1 MGIKFFFHWYKNQFK
16 RHMLKMSRG
25 QNFMDINV
33 SVDNLMIDM
42 NGVFHN
48 SAQKIYEYGNCK
60 PQPRM
65 LQHNRRKKIS
75 GLQKQIKVFEDVCR
89 TVESLFYLVEPNK
102 RLILCVDGPAPQSK
116 QNQQRQR
123 RFRSAME
130 KDDDES
136 SFDSTCIT
144 PGTKFMDY
152 LTKYIDWFLRKRISE
167 DERWQN
173 IEIIFSNEKAPGEGE
188 AKCLKIG
195 TPILLYNGMIKKVE
209 DIQVGEK
216 LIGDDGLPRTV
227 LSLVSGEDEMF
238 EIIQNNGDNYTV
250 NRNHILSLQIADHKR
265 IYWDNKDSAWIV
277 GWYNRDTNRYQ
288 RKSFTGLKEGEISF
302 VKMNENDKI
311 CIECEKSYTTG
322 ENFSKHMKKIHN
334 IVIPKL
340 KTFGRTKDEAHEDA
354 LKFLETIQD
363 DNIVDISVVDYL
375 KLPTN
380 TQRKLY
386 GFRCSSLSREK
397 KDVDIDP
404 YILGLWLGDGVST
417 QPIICSIDTEIVE
430 YLEEY
435 CVENGFELTHNDK
448 YINYTI
454 CDKINRSSRIVSSL
468 QKYNLIQNKHI
479 PLDYKVNDEDTRLKV
494 LAGIIDTYGNVTKN
508 GRLVRIAQCLKH
520 EQLVQ
525 DIVYLCRSLGFC
537 TNVRKGK
544 STYTYENEKKSGIC
558 FNITISGDLERIPT
572 LLPHKKCSVNP
583 IPGENGRSIVVD
595 KLRTSIKVKPV
606 GKGEYYG
613 FNLDGNQ
620 RYLLG
625 DFTVTHNCINYIRFH
640 GDPTD
645 SYCIHGLD
653 ADLIMLAMGTHV
665 PNFYILRE
673 DLYDRY
679 NEFFCIDIGRIR
691 SELAEMMRWES
702 EKHVFNPEFAIND
715 FIFLCFTV
723 GNDFLPHIP
732 SLEIIQNGIETILAV
747 ARDVGQYYGHIT
759 RKEGGRILFNLLP
772 LQLFFVTIAG
782 EEKGILEEK
791 LSKKESYFPDLI
803 LERYARMEE
812 GGKYNLDIEGYRE
825 TYCQEHFQVEESM
838 EQICHKYLEGM
849 QWVLS
854 YYTRGVPNWNWS
866 FTYHYAPPASVLA
879 SYVPTFVQPKYGRTT
894 PPAPFQQLLSV
905 LPPKSANLIPEP
917 LNRLLLD
924 ENSPLK
930 VFCPDTFDIDLAGKR
945 KEWEGIVILPMVDFS
960 VVRAAYFDTIGKL
973 DQRELKRNMTNR
985 SFVYLYTPQSSGMFR
1000 SYYGDIEVCKVRT
1013 MMIDL

>member
-1 MGIKFFFHWYKNQFK
+1 MGIKFFFQWYKNQFK
-16 RHMLKMSRG
+16 RHILKMRRG
-25 QNFMDINV
+25 QNFIDINV

-42 NGVFHN
+42 NGIFHN

-60 PQPRM
+60 PRPRM
-65 LQHNRRKKIS
+65 LQHNRHKKIS

-89 TVESLFYLVEPNK
+89 TVESLFYIVGPNK

-130 KDDDES
+130 KDDNELS
-136 SFDSTCIT
+136 TFDSNCIT

-188 AKCLKIG
+188 AKCLKFG
-195 TPILLYNGMIKKVE
+195 TPILLYNGMIKNVE
-209 DIQVGEK
+209 DVQVGEQ
-216 LIGDDGLPRTV
+216 LIGDDGYPRTV

-265 IYWDNKDSAWIV
+265 IYWDNKDSAWII

-288 RKSFTGLKEGEISF
+288 CKSFTGLK
-302 VKMNENDKI
+302 K
-311 CIECEKSYTTG
+311 G
-322 ENFSKHMKKIHN
+322 ENYSITTK
-334 IVIPKL
+334 
-340 KTFGRTKDEAHEDA
+340 TKDEAYEDA
-354 LKFLETIQD
+354 LKFLETIND
-363 DNIVDISVVDYL
+363 DNILDISVVEYL
-375 KLPTN
+375 KLPKN
-380 TQRKLY
+380 TQKKLY
-386 GFRCSSLSREK
+386 GFRCYGVNWDK
-397 KDVDIDP
+397 KNVEIDP
-404 YILGLWLGDGVST
+404 YILGLWLGDGDFHNPT
-417 QPIICSIDTEIVE
+417 IFTIDNEIIE

-435 CVENGFELTHNDK
+435 CVENGFELIHNDK
-448 YINYTI
+448 YINYRI
-454 CDKINRSSRIVSSL
+454 CDKNNRPSRIMSSL
-468 QKYNLIQNKHI
+468 RKYNLFQNKHI
-479 PLDYKVNDEDTRLKV
+479 PLDYKINDENTRLKV
-494 LAGIIDTYGNVTKN
+494 LAGIIDTCGIMSKE
-508 GRLVRIAQCLKH
+508 GRLINITQCLKH
-520 EQLVQ
+520 KQLVE
-525 DIVYLCRSLGFC
+525 DIVYLSRSLGFC

-544 STYTYENEKKSGIC
+544 STYTYKNEKKSGIC
-558 FNITISGDLERIPT
+558 FNITISGDLERIPI
-572 LLPHKKCSVNP
+572 LVPRNKCSINS
-583 IPGENGRSIVVD
+583 IQGENGGSIMVD

-625 DFTVTHNCINYIRFH
+625 DFTVTHNCINYIRFY

-645 SYCIHGLD
+645 SYCIHGMD

-673 DLYDRY
+673 DLYDRS
-679 NEFFCIDIGRIR
+679 NEFFCMDIGRAR

-702 EKHVFNPEFAIND
+702 DNNVFNPEFVIND

-732 SLEIIQNGIETILAV
+732 SLEIIQNGIETIIAV
-747 ARDVGQYYGHIT
+747 ARDVGKYYGHIT

-772 LQLFFVTIAG
+772 LQLFFVTISG

-791 LSKKESYFPDLI
+791 LSKKKSYFPDLL
-803 LERYARMEE
+803 LEQYSIMEE
-812 GGKYNLDIEGYRE
+812 DGKYNLDIEGYRE
-825 TYCQEHFQVEESM
+825 GYCQKHFQVEESM
-838 EQICHKYLEGM
+838 EEICHKYLEGM

-854 YYTRGVPNWNWS
+854 YYTKGVPNWKWS
-866 FTYHYAPPASVLA
+866 FPYHYAPPASVLA
-879 SYVPTFVQPKYGRTT
+879 SHVQTFVQPKYGRTT
-894 PPAPFQQLLSV
+894 PAAPYQQLLSV
-905 LPPKSANLIPEP
+905 LPPKSANLIPKP

-945 KEWEGIVILPMVDFS
+945 KEWEGIVILPIVDFS
-960 VVRAAYFDTIGKL
+960 IVRKAYFDNIGML
-973 DQRELKRNMTNR
+973 DNIELKRNMTNS
-985 SFVYLYTPQSSGMFR
+985 SFIYLYTPQSSGMFR
-1000 SYYGDIEVCKVRT
+1000 SYYGDIEECKVRT